1 MIHLDY
7 NAGAPLHPA
16 ASQAMAP
23 WLGPMQA
30 NASSTHSLGQAA
42 RAAIDRARQQ
52 VAAAVGA
59 EPRAVVFTS
68 SGTEADALGLIGG
81 ALARRP
87 RGRVVVTGIEH
98 EAVLEASELLLR
110 LGFERTVVPPTA
122 TGAVDPER
130 FLAAV
135 DDDTAIAAMILASNE
150 TGVLQPVS
158 AVGPVLRRRGIPF
171 LVDAVQLFG
180 RLPLDLAV
188 LGADLVALSAHKIG
202 GPQGVGALIVRRGTA
217 LVPLF
222 GGSQEAGRRA
232 GTEAVAAIVGFG
244 GVAAVLAEELAH
256 APAVAAR
263 RDRLA
268 SGLRQALPAA
278 VVHGEGEQRLP
289 NTLAIGFP
297 GVDAAALVLA
307 LDRAGIAVSRG
318 SACQSGAASP
328 SHVYRA
334 MGMSEAVARGTIRLS
349 LGAATTDRELE
360 RALDVIPPIVAR
372 ALAAGEKPVAVAAA
386 S

>member
-1 MIHLDY
+1 
-7 NAGAPLHPA
+7 
-16 ASQAMAP
+16 
-23 WLGPMQA
+23 MQA

-42 RAAIDRARQQ
+42 RAAIDRARKL
-52 VAAAVGA
+52 VAAAVGV

-98 EAVLEASELLLR
+98 EAVLQASEFLLR
-110 LGFERTVVPPTA
+110 LGWERIVVPPAA

-130 FLAAV
+130 FLAAAQEG
-135 DDDTAIAAMILASNE
+135 TAIAAMILASNE

-158 AVGPVLRRRGIPF
+158 AVAPELRRRGIPF
-171 LVDAVQLFG
+171 LVDAVQMLG
-180 RLPLDLAV
+180 RLPLDVAA

-202 GPQGVGALIVRRGTA
+202 GPQGVGALIVRRGTQ

-222 GGSQEAGRRA
+222 GGTQEVGRRA
-232 GTEAVAAIVGFG
+232 GTEAVAAIAGFG

-263 RDRLA
+263 RDRLE

-278 VVHGEGEQRLP
+278 VVHGEGELRLP

-297 GVDAAALVLA
+297 GADAAALVLA

-318 SACQSGAASP
+318 SACQSGAEAP
-328 SHVYRA
+328 SHVYQA
-334 MGMSEAVARGTIRLS
+334 MGMPDAVARGTIRLS
-349 LGAATTDRELE
+349 LGGETTDRELE
-360 RALDVIPPIVAR
+360 QALSEIPPIVAR
-372 ALAAGEKPVAVAAA
+372 AMAAGRTRATVAAA

>member
-1 MIHLDY
+1 VIHLDY

-16 ASQAMAP
+16 ASQAMTP
-23 WLGPMQA
+23 WLGSMQA

-52 VAAAVGA
+52 VATAVGA

-158 AVGPVLRRRGIPF
+158 AVGPALRRRGIPF

-180 RLPLDLAV
+180 RLPLDVAV

-202 GPQGVGALIVRRGTA
+202 GPQGVGALIMRRGTA

-232 GTEAVAAIVGFG
+232 GTEAVAAIAGFG
-244 GVAAVLAEELAH
+244 GVAAVLDQELPH

-263 RDRLA
+263 RDRLE

-278 VVHGEGEQRLP
+278 VVHGEGERRLP
-289 NTLAIGFP
+289 NTLAMGFP
-297 GVDAAALVLA
+297 GADAAALVLA
-307 LDRAGIAVSRG
+307 LDRAGLAVSRG

-334 MGMSEAVARGTIRLS
+334 MGMPEAVARGTIRLS
-349 LGAATTDRELE
+349 LGAATTDRDLE
-360 RALDVIPPIVAR
+360 RALEVIPPIVTR
-372 ALAAGEKPVAVAAA
+372 ALAAGEKPVAVVAA